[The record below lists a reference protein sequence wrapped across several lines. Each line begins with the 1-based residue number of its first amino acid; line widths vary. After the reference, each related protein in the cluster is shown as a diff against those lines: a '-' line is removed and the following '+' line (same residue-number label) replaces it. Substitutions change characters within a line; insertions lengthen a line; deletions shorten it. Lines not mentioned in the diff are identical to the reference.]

1 MVDVPFATSGSTGD
15 SKRILRSEA
24 SLSADALALVSA
36 FSDLWGSCNAVVA
49 TIRPEHMYG
58 ALWRVR
64 APAVAK
70 VEVEPAV
77 VVSVEEVVAACA
89 RHGRIL
95 FVTTPS
101 FLEKAL
107 HHPDFPALKGGV
119 VGVITSGSLLRRE
132 TALAVANA
140 LGVCPL
146 EIFGST
152 ETGTVA
158 WRRQAEGEEWHV
170 MQGVSASA
178 AEDGRLVVDS
188 PFAMS
193 RPFKMSDAVKFVS
206 EDAFLLL
213 GRTDRV
219 VKILEKHVSLVEIER
234 AFESHPLV
242 ARACAAV
249 CAGDVPRIG
258 VLVVLNGEGR
268 AALASGSYSAV
279 ASRLRRDLLPSVGGV
294 AFPRRIRFVRALPV
308 NEQGKTTAFAV
319 QSELAEW
326 CQEPVVLDWRETGT
340 ELSAKMVFPPD
351 SEFFNGHFPDF
362 PVLPGVAQ
370 LYVLCRFAGRAFG
383 DFPAAAVYRRLKFQR
398 IILPEREVKLEVS
411 RRGEGSFEFSFS
423 CANGPC
429 SSGIVERTSS

>member
-1 MVDVPFATSGSTGD
+1 MVDVPFSTSGSTGD

-36 FSDLWGSCNAVVA
+36 FPDLWSSCDAVVA

-77 VVSVEEVVAACA
+77 VVSVEEVAAACA

-119 VGVITSGSLLRRE
+119 VGVVTSGSLLRRE
-132 TALAVANA
+132 TALAVADA

-158 WRRQAEGEEWHV
+158 WRRQVEGEEWHV
-170 MQGVSASA
+170 MQGVCAFA

-206 EDAFLLL
+206 ENAFLLL

-219 VKILEKHVSLVEIER
+219 VKVLEKHVSLVEIER

-242 ARACAAV
+242 ASACAAV
-249 CAGDVPRIG
+249 CTGDVPRLG

-279 ASRLRRDLLPSVGGV
+279 ASRLRRDLLPSVGCV
-294 AFPRRIRFVRALPV
+294 AFPRRIRFVRALPA

-326 CQEPVVLDWRETGT
+326 SQEPVVLDWRETGT

-351 SEFFNGHFPDF
+351 SEFFKGHFPDF

-370 LYVLCRFAGRAFG
+370 LYVLWRFAGRAFG

-398 IILPEREVKLEVS
+398 IILPGREVTLEVS
-411 RRGEGSFEFSFS
+411 RRGEVSFEFSFS
-423 CANGPC
+423 CASGPC
-429 SSGIVERTSS
+429 SSGIVERAAS